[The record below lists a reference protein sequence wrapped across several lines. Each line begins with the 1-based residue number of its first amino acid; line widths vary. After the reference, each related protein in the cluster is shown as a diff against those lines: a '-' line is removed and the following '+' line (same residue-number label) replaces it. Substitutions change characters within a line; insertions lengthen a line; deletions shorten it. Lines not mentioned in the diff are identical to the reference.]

1 MFLVSKCCDR
11 NERIEEWEWMNCSL
25 KLPVLYFYET
35 SDSLRFKIHLLADFF
50 YFEIM
55 ARQLKDSSLR
65 PLTREE
71 YARSH
76 KNGFILIVVYD
87 TGTKSTLL
95 QSKYPM
101 FLYSWIFATF
111 NQQSDQAPCLY
122 MYVHTYSLVRINKY
136 TSVLPQQLKYRNSS
150 NFINKM

>member
-55 ARQLKDSSLR
+55 ARQKIRAFDLWLAKKTLVH
-65 PLTREE
+65 T
-71 YARSH
+71 

-111 NQQSDQAPCLY
+111 NQQSDQTPCLY

-136 TSVLPQQLKYRNSS
+136 TSVLPQQLKYRKSS

>member
-55 ARQLKDSSLR
+55 VRQKIRTFDLWLAKKTLVH
-65 PLTREE
+65 T
-71 YARSH
+71 
-76 KNGFILIVVYD
+76 KNGFVLIVVYD
-87 TGTKSTLL
+87 TDTKSTLL

-101 FLYSWIFATF
+101 FLYECLFATF
-111 NQQSDQAPCLY
+111 NQQSDQTPCLY
-122 MYVHTYSLVRINKY
+122 ITYSVARINKY
-136 TSVLPQQLKYRNSS
+136 SSVIL
-150 NFINKM
+150 